1 MSATDIDDA
10 WGPTPTPVPATP
22 NAAVTPAA
30 AVSARVAQ
38 TTSPPPTV
46 AEPSDTLV
54 RGLLAELAM
63 DREAAETRERTFLIG
78 ALVVAAALIHYLDR
92 VHSRLKTL
100 ETLLARR
107 A

>member
-10 WGPTPTPVPATP
+10 WGPTPTPVPVATAAATSPGATSARLAHTAPPAQP
-22 NAAVTPAA
+22 NAPE
-30 AVSARVAQ
+30 SADA
-38 TTSPPPTV
+38 
-46 AEPSDTLV
+46 LV

-63 DREAAETRERTFLIG
+63 DRDAAEARERTFLIG

-92 VHSRLKTL
+92 VHSRLQTL